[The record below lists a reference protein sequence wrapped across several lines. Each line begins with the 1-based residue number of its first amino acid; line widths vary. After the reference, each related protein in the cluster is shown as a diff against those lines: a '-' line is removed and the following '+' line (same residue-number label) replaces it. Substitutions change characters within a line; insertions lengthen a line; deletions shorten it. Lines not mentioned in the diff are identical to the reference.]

1 VFREFTAG
9 NAVGE
14 RRGMLV
20 GNILLEALLVAMIGA
35 VVAFAANAISP
46 RGLNLARDYFPNAH
60 VIAPL
65 TVAATNGAPTAA
77 RSNALSPAERLATR
91 FREEGLQ
98 LADSNQAIKLF
109 HDPRYSQGLVIFVDA
124 RNDEHYQAGHVPGA
138 YQLDHFRPTD
148 YLASALPACQMAEA
162 VIVSCNGGECDDSE
176 NTAILLRDA
185 GIPKEKLFVYAGGI
199 EEWAANRMPIETG
212 ARNSGN
218 LRNSTPSK

>member
-1 VFREFTAG
+1 
-9 NAVGE
+9 
-14 RRGMLV
+14 
-20 GNILLEALLVAMIGA
+20 VAIIGA
-35 VVAFAANAISP
+35 AVAFAANAISP

-60 VIAPL
+60 ITP
-65 TVAATNGAPTAA
+65 TATNGAQTAT
-77 RSNALSPAERLATR
+77 RTNALSPAERLAAR
-91 FREEGLQ
+91 FRDEGLQ

-124 RNDEHYQAGHVPGA
+124 RNDDHYQAGHVPGA

-148 YLASALPACQMAEA
+148 YLATAIPACQMAET
-162 VIVSCNGGECDDSE
+162 VIVYCNGGECDDSE

-199 EEWAANRMPIETG
+199 EEWTTHRMPIETG

-218 LRNSTPSK
+218 LRNNK